1 MRRLMLLRHA
11 KSDWSVSGQT
21 DHERGLVLR
30 GETAAPL
37 MGRYMASQALV
48 PDQAIV
54 STAVRARETWRLVAE
69 AFPQKPPSTYEESIY
84 EAEPEAI
91 LAAIAKAPSSARTL
105 LVVGHNPGFHE
116 TAMLLV
122 GSGDKRL
129 RTKLAAKF
137 PTAALAVID
146 FDVKSWSA
154 IQPGSGRL
162 ERFVTPRAI
171 GGEDD

>member
-11 KSDWSVSGQT
+11 KSDWSASGQT
-21 DHERGLVLR
+21 DHERGLALR
-30 GETAAPL
+30 GKTAAPL

-48 PDQAIV
+48 PDHAIV
-54 STAVRARETWRLVAE
+54 STAARTRETWRLVAE
-69 AFPQKPPSTYEESIY
+69 AFPQKPPASYEDRIY
-84 EAEPEAI
+84 EAEPDAI
-91 LAAIAKAPSSARTL
+91 LAAIAKAPVSATTL

-122 GSGDKRL
+122 ASGDKRA
-129 RTKLAAKF
+129 RAKLSAKF

-146 FDVKSWSA
+146 FDVESWSA
-154 IQPGSGRL
+154 IRPGSGRL
-162 ERFVTPRAI
+162 ERFETPRAI